1 VRDLKI
7 IEENIYNSFKP
18 AANKCNSF
26 VNHLKIHIED
36 GTLPLGF
43 ILPSIEQ
50 LADVTGLSIST
61 VSRAM
66 HKLAEQNYVILKQGA
81 AIKVSHP
88 SSAFLD
94 KSIRTDRKLIF
105 NDPCMWIGSLNKS
118 FHDDYFRITKAH
130 YEETQPSLQSF
141 SYEPLNM
148 TLCEQT
154 NMGQGTSH
162 LYPSFNYLHGDADLL
177 RVIALA
183 ISKPGGVTIIPKNMP
198 IKLKDALTNSHTAL
212 IEINSDAGG
221 LSIKQLIKACSEN
234 DVNAVYL
241 MPEFNF
247 PDTRSMSKRRIEHII
262 EAQKEWGFNIIADD
276 RFKFWNSL
284 KNSLFLRLSKKIA
297 DKVVYLKPVSN
308 HHPDLQR
315 IKLVIAKPTLIN
327 KIREL
332 ASEGNHQ
339 FYYSNAFAINLLLN
353 RKSYDLQVAA
363 ILSALRDLK
372 VFVYN
377 IFSELSVWKEYGI
390 RVDSGAAIYLEP
402 KQGKFSPDAYA
413 SLVAEHIYVVDPSSY
428 LKENESIAGLRLEL
442 THLIGLKN
450 IEHHLKKVNKV
461 LVSLIEPDK

>member
-1 VRDLKI
+1 MRDLTDFEI
-7 IEENIYNSFKP
+7 NIYNGFKP
-18 AANKCNSF
+18 VANKCNSF
-26 VNHLKIHIED
+26 VNYLKLQIEN
-36 GTLPLGF
+36 GTLPIGF
-43 ILPSIEQ
+43 ILPPIEQ
-50 LADVTGLSIST
+50 LADANRLSIST
-61 VSRAM
+61 VSRALA
-66 HKLAEQNYVILKQGA
+66 KLAEQNYVILKQGA

-94 KSIRTDRKLIF
+94 KSIKTDRKLIF
-105 NDPCMWIGSLNKS
+105 NDTCMWIGSLNKS
-118 FHDDYFRITKAH
+118 FHDDYFRIIKAH
-130 YEETQPSLQSF
+130 YEETQPNLQSS
-141 SYEPLNM
+141 SYEPLNI

-154 NMGQGTSH
+154 NVGQGTSH
-162 LYPSFNYLHGDADLL
+162 LYPSFNYLHGEAALL

-183 ISKPGGVTIIPKNMP
+183 ISKPAGVTIIPKNMP
-198 IKLKDALTNSHTAL
+198 IELKDALSNSHTTL

-221 LSIKQLIKACSEN
+221 LSMKELTKACSEN

-262 EAQKEWGFNIIADD
+262 EAQKEWGFYIIADD

-284 KNSLFLRLSKKIA
+284 QKSLFLRLSKKIA
-297 DKVVYLKPVSN
+297 DKVIYLRPLSN

-315 IKLVIAKPTLIN
+315 TKLVIAKPTLIN

-363 ILSALRDLK
+363 ILSALKDLK
-372 VFVYN
+372 VLVYN
-377 IFSELSVWKEYGI
+377 IFSESAVWKEYGI

-402 KQGKFSPDAYA
+402 KQGKFSADAYA
-413 SLVAEHIYVVDPSSY
+413 SLVAEQIYVVDPSSY

>member
-1 VRDLKI
+1 MRDLKI